1 MKKLITLPLLI
12 SMTGLLFANQS
23 LAITQ
28 SQMQMR
34 ATATCDSY
42 ASMSRIASPGVV
54 YEVCLNLPTL
64 SGDSGAV
71 LTLSTLPVMHHA
83 QRQSQW
89 QCKAMT
95 KAKITPKPHTGSQR
109 SRCKQNTRYC
119 INKQP
124 CNCQAYAP
132 SHTGNPLF
140 RPVYCICTAI

>member
-54 YEVCLNLPTL
+54 YEVCLNGAKESMQGRNSACESKIRQFNKQADTLHGMERAEYIEISQAYRMPPL
-64 SGDSGAV
+64 SG
-71 LTLSTLPVMHHA
+71 
-83 QRQSQW
+83 
-89 QCKAMT
+89 
-95 KAKITPKPHTGSQR
+95 
-109 SRCKQNTRYC
+109 
-119 INKQP
+119 
-124 CNCQAYAP
+124 
-132 SHTGNPLF
+132 
-140 RPVYCICTAI
+140 

>member
-54 YEVCLNLPTL
+54 YEVCLNGAKESMQGQKCSIKVWFSQSGNVLSIKVE
-64 SGDSGAV
+64 SGDNDACSYV
-71 LTLSTLPVMHHA
+71 LKRTQKIKLSAMND
-83 QRQSQW
+83 SQY
-89 QCKAMT
+89 KVFRN
-95 KAKITPKPHTGSQR
+95 TPIDFS
-109 SRCKQNTRYC
+109 
-119 INKQP
+119 
-124 CNCQAYAP
+124 
-132 SHTGNPLF
+132 F
-140 RPVYCICTAI
+140 